1 MVRNWNSSLGR
12 RSRWARQ
19 QNVAYNCQPQP
30 LGCGALHWL
39 TNRAGSRFQPY
50 RASTNHTFPKR
61 CGRALATGRLL
72 SLQPFR
78 ISRIGSFRNLPMSPG
93 ERPLHPLCV
102 FLCFLCL
109 GGGGGSLPLQPPL
122 LRGTRPPWPSQSGA
136 SASPPSPPRKSSRP
150 SDQRPPPAAQGEV
163 GSGFKE
169 ATTSSGMDDM
179 D

>member
-72 SLQPFR
+72 SLQSFR
-78 ISRIGSFRNLPMSPG
+78 ISRIGSFCNLPMSPG

-102 FLCFLCL
+102 CFLCL
-109 GGGGGSLPLQPPL
+109 GGGGSLPLQPPL

-169 ATTSSGMDDM
+169 ATTSSG
-179 D
+179 